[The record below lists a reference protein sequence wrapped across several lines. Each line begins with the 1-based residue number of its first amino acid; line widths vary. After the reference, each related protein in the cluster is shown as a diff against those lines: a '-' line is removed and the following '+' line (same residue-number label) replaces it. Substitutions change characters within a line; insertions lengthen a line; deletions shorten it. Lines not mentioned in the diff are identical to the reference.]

1 LDQIAANRIILKK
14 DSFAA
19 NHLLVS
25 LGLPGNGGSFKQLLL
40 KLLLFNQ
47 FTVLFDFVII
57 D

>member
-1 LDQIAANRIILKK
+1 LDQIAADRIILKK

-25 LGLPGNGGSFKQLLL
+25 LGLPANGGSLKKLLL

-47 FTVLFDFVII
+47 FTYFDFVTI